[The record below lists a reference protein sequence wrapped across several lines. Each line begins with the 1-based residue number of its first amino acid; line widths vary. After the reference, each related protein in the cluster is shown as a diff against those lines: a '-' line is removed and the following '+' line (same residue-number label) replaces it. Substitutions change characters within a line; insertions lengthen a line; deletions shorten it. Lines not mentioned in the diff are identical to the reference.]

1 MHRRSIPCITLL
13 LLVALGTPALAD
25 APRLVC
31 LVSALTGKAT
41 LSPVD
46 GPKKPLEVFTRL
58 REGERLDL
66 PRDTEVQLAFL
77 QKGVRET
84 WTGPAAVVI
93 TADGGQSA
101 DSAAPPVVDKLPL
114 RAKPAGGQ
122 ASSILTQAG
131 EQATAQVKTRE
142 VAVPEDKTLTDEER
156 AQLAEVE
163 AQVAKMREITAP
175 GNMEPDIVLLEE
187 LTRLGQKR
195 RLNEELRRLREANP
209 DNQTLAHWEVE

>member
-1 MHRRSIPCITLL
+1 MHRRTLL
-13 LLVALGTPALAD
+13 LTALLLAALCTPVSAE

-31 LVSALTGKAT
+31 LVSALNGKAT

-66 PRDTEVQLAFL
+66 PRGADVQLAFL

-84 WTGPAAVVI
+84 WTGPAQVVI

-101 DSAAPPVVDKLPL
+101 DSDTPPVIDKLPL

-131 EQATAQVKTRE
+131 EQATAQVRTRD
-142 VAVPEDKTLTDEER
+142 VAVPEDKTLSDDER
-156 AQLAEVE
+156 ADLDAVE
-163 AQVAKMREITAP
+163 KQVAQMRATAAP
-175 GNMEPDIVLLEE
+175 GDMGPDIVLLEE
-187 LTRLGQKR
+187 LARLGQKR
-195 RLNEELRRLREANP
+195 RLTEELRRLREAHP

>member
-1 MHRRSIPCITLL
+1 MRRRTLL
-13 LLVALGTPALAD
+13 LTTLLLAALCTSVSAE

-31 LVSALTGKAT
+31 LVSALNGQIT

-66 PRDTEVQLAFL
+66 PRGADVQLAFL

-84 WTGPAAVVI
+84 WTGPAQVVI

-101 DSAAPPVVDKLPL
+101 DSDTPPVIDKLPL
-114 RAKPAGGQ
+114 RTKPAGGQ

-131 EQATAQVKTRE
+131 EQATAQVRTRD
-142 VAVPEDKTLTDEER
+142 VTVPEDKTLSDDER
-156 AQLAEVE
+156 ADLDAVE
-163 AQVAKMREITAP
+163 KQVAQMRATAAP
-175 GNMEPDIVLLEE
+175 GDMGPDIVLLEE
-187 LTRLGQKR
+187 LARLGQKR
-195 RLNEELRRLREANP
+195 RLTEELRRLREAHP